1 MIITGFDL
9 VFLLNK
15 SMIHKD
21 DNKIVIKDL
30 SFKIFNKKTN
40 LNIFESSPQD
50 CKMSYNKLV
59 YIATRRVTTR
69 D

>member
-1 MIITGFDL
+1 
-9 VFLLNK
+9 
-15 SMIHKD
+15 MIHKD

-50 CKMSYNKLV
+50 WKMSYNKLV